1 MRRVLAFVPL
11 GPPYAGPEVSN
22 SILLSGSP
30 YELLIINTSFQKSNS
45 DKGKI
50 TPRAL
55 TSWTGNIAK
64 LLISAIRFRPDVFY
78 YNISA
83 TTLGALKDFV
93 VISLIKPFVGIV
105 VVHMRGGHFG
115 RFYKGSNPIL
125 KVLIRWYL
133 VKCDRVIVQ
142 SEGLKEQFKGLIP
155 EKRLYVVPNPA
166 KREFFEIKP
175 NIGGRVILFVGHLS
189 KAKGWTDLL
198 RVLPEIFKEFPD
210 ARVIAVGS
218 KIKDET
224 NIKWVGGE
232 DVDAIFDEF
241 IVKNGF
247 NERFEFYENITGR
260 EKFEVFKK
268 ASIFVL
274 PSYSEGFPMAVLE
287 AMASA
292 LPVISTNVGAIPEF
306 LPSENFIIEPGD
318 LKGLERAL
326 RELLGN
332 EGLRKK
338 LSEINR
344 KRAWDFE
351 EERVRKTFWEVV
363 GNPEV

>member
-1 MRRVLAFVPL
+1 
-11 GPPYAGPEVSN
+11 
-22 SILLSGSP
+22 
-30 YELLIINTSFQKSNS
+30 
-45 DKGKI
+45 
-50 TPRAL
+50 
-55 TSWTGNIAK
+55 
-64 LLISAIRFRPDVFY
+64 
-78 YNISA
+78 
-83 TTLGALKDFV
+83 
-93 VISLIKPFVGIV
+93 
-105 VVHMRGGHFG
+105 
-115 RFYKGSNPIL
+115 
-125 KVLIRWYL
+125 
-133 VKCDRVIVQ
+133 
-142 SEGLKEQFKGLIP
+142 
-155 EKRLYVVPNPA
+155 
-166 KREFFEIKP
+166 
-175 NIGGRVILFVGHLS
+175 
-189 KAKGWTDLL
+189 
-198 RVLPEIFKEFPD
+198 FPD